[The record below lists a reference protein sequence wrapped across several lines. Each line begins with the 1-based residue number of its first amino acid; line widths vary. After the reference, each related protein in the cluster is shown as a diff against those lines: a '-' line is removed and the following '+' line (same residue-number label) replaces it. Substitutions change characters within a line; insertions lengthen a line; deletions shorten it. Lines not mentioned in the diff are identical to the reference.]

1 MKDETK
7 KVFSRETARK
17 ALENVKLK
25 IKEANEREDFIYR
38 IKKAVLF
45 GSYINSDKE
54 KVGDID
60 IALYIDLKDKITPET
75 DQNYKRSFESGKQM
89 SYLERLFYG
98 KEEVSKFIKDKKAV
112 IELHDGYMIEERV
125 KENRMPDYVYTDKYE
140 IIYQMEE

>member
-1 MKDETK
+1 MKEETK
-7 KVFSRETARK
+7 KVFSRETAKK

-60 IALYIDLKDKITPET
+60 IAIYIDLKDKITPEVE
-75 DQNYKRSFESGKQM
+75 QNYIRSKQSGKEM
-89 SYLERLFYG
+89 PYVARLFYG
-98 KEEVSKFIKDKKAV
+98 KEEVSKFIKDRKAV

-125 KENRMPDYVYTDKYE
+125 KENRMPNYVYTDKYE

>member
-1 MKDETK
+1 MKEETK
-7 KVFSRETARK
+7 KVFSRETAKK

-60 IALYIDLKDKITPET
+60 IAIYIDLKEKITPE
-75 DQNYKRSFESGKQM
+75 
-89 SYLERLFYG
+89 
-98 KEEVSKFIKDKKAV
+98 V
-112 IELHDGYMIEERV
+112 
-125 KENRMPDYVYTDKYE
+125 
-140 IIYQMEE
+140 